1 MKTFFFSFLAFF
13 FFLFQAKSQKIYR
26 FKKVWFASDTNIY
39 LIKDPSNKI
48 NGTVIRK
55 EKDFKSSY
63 EIKDGKL
70 NGFVIHYYKNFKTV
84 EAEYRNGQKKKYTCF
99 YTLSNQVEREL
110 NYQSN
115 LLLNYKFYYPDGKT
129 KYVGQNDLNGK
140 PTGFHVAYFKDGNKK
155 ITVNFWG
162 NTNLQEKEFYE
173 SNKKGDCSLYTQIR
187 ENYMWDVKD
196 MEWYY
201 KSIFKKDTNVTNS
214 NEKVQNVIGFAV
226 NPARFDTI
234 PSRKMANEHFE
245 NLTLTQN
252 NIQQVEFFNTKGD
265 LIYSEIWSTW
275 SNGEFTK
282 IYENKKA
289 KGKIEKTWIDS
300 YDLCE
305 ITIKITYLTCFDLTD
320 KIIPCEN

>member
-1 MKTFFFSFLAFF
+1 MAFF

-55 EKDFKSSY
+55 ERDFKSSY
-63 EIKDGKL
+63 EIKNGKL

-84 EAEYRNGQKKKYTCF
+84 EAEYRNGQKINYTCF
-99 YTLSNQVEREL
+99 YTSSNQVEHEL
-110 NYQSN
+110 NYQNN
-115 LLLNYKFYYPDGKT
+115 LLLDYKFYYPDGKI

-140 PTGFHVAYFKDGNKK
+140 PIGFHVAYFEDGNQK
-155 ITVNFWG
+155 IRISFWE
-162 NTNLQEKEFYE
+162 NNNQEEKAFYE
-173 SNKKGDCSLYTQIR
+173 SIPKGKCSLYHTGIGVSRPNWMVDDLQWYY
-187 ENYMWDVKD
+187 NSMFVKD
-196 MEWYY
+196 TS
-201 KSIFKKDTNVTNS
+201 SINSEKKA
-214 NEKVQNVIGFAV
+214 KQ
-226 NPARFDTI
+226 
-234 PSRKMANEHFE
+234 HFE

-282 IYENKKA
+282 IYEDKKV

-305 ITIKITYLTCFDLTD
+305 ITIKITDLTCFDLKDT
-320 KIIPCEN
+320 IIPCEN